1 MCGVPMRLVIVGAG
15 PVGLYFSILMK
26 RLARAHDI
34 VVFERDAAGETFGWG
49 VAFGHPMLDTLR
61 RTDPPTYEALI
72 HRATTWDRIAICHRN
87 DRVEIRS
94 EPFAGLARVAL
105 IDALRARAAAAGVT
119 LHFQTPVRD
128 VRALPDADLIVGADG
143 AHSLVRRTGADTF
156 EPRLRSGH
164 NQYAWFAVNHRLDA
178 LTLAFRRTSAGV
190 FAMHAYPIDAQH
202 SNVIVE
208 CSEPTW
214 SRAGLDRRTDPEAC
228 AYLSDAFETELGGHL
243 VHPGGHLRWRR
254 FLLVENARWRA
265 GRLVLIG
272 DALHTVH
279 FSTGAGTQL
288 AIDDAVALAGALG
301 AHKDVDEA
309 LDAFEAAR
317 RPAAEA
323 GRLQAEAS
331 LGWFECLERLMSLSP
346 VDLAFRA
353 ITETRR
359 IDADRLGELDPAFA
373 ARIRPPSS

>member
-1 MCGVPMRLVIVGAG
+1 M
-15 PVGLYFSILMK
+15 
-26 RLARAHDI
+26 
-34 VVFERDAAGETFGWG
+34 
-49 VAFGHPMLDTLR
+49 
-61 RTDPPTYEALI
+61 
-72 HRATTWDRIAICHRN
+72 
-87 DRVEIRS
+87 
-94 EPFAGLARVAL
+94 
-105 IDALRARAAAAGVT
+105 
-119 LHFQTPVRD
+119 
-128 VRALPDADLIVGADG
+128 GADG